1 MKREK
6 QKVKIKMN
14 KYYALIFLCAI
25 VYFGIFLIIIVMSFT
40 YALYIYIIDDI
51 FLYKKKYI
59 FLALKI
65 SLSGILP
72 TIIIWYLECRRL
84 GVKIFGK

>member
-25 VYFGIFLIIIVMSFT
+25 VYFGIFLTIIVMSFT

-51 FLYKKKYI
+51 YLYKKKYI

>member
-25 VYFGIFLIIIVMSFT
+25 VYFGIFLTIIVMSFT